1 MSIKDGAKRSGS
13 CASAQWVITLC
24 DRIVTEIPIYMSFGL
39 HVRHTSITLT
49 WTWSLVQVS
58 SGFFVIFEICSDRVI
73 GLERIEVWF
82 AWLCMRQLL
91 VVQSVLQRGMVL
103 FLTHMIKYTNWG
115 GGTEKLH
122 QDLRSIKYVFSPD
135 WLDIRNHELKEWYR
149 HHILMTSGQLFEL
162 YWSLRISY
170 STVNDADDATCWD
183 DGCRRLQ
190 HVD

>member
-1 MSIKDGAKRSGS
+1 MGHYFVRSDCYGDPDLHDL
-13 CASAQWVITLC
+13 WITCTTHKYYINLNVEFSPSVL
-24 DRIVTEIPIYMSFGL
+24 RIFYDL
-39 HVRHTSITLT
+39 RK
-49 WTWSLVQVS
+49 
-58 SGFFVIFEICSDRVI
+58 ICSDRVI
-73 GLERIEVWF
+73 GLERVEVWF